1 LLDPDDRRPLS
12 ALEARALCDRHRGIG
27 ADGVLRAVVGN
38 PPSAL
43 SMDLRNADG
52 GVAEM
57 SGNGIRCLVQAAVD
71 AGMVPEGAV
80 TVWTLGGLRTVEYR
94 AEAVSGLG
102 YGRVDMGR
110 AVLGPDL
117 DADAPLGVHWGQH
130 VDMGNPHV
138 VLYGLAAG
146 DDMVE
151 VVGPRLGSSVA
162 GGANV
167 EFVWSGP
174 VAGELTMR
182 VWERGVGET
191 LACGTGACAT
201 AAAAHAHGEAGTR
214 VRVHSPGGILDVE
227 LGAEGIVLAGPTQKV
242 GDVTVD
248 EAVLARLVAD
258 LDTAGEG
265 ANGREAGGREAGG
278 QDAGGR
284 DTGGLDT
291 AGLDTAAL
299 DTAGH
304 EPPARDAAEP
314 EAAPDEQSTEVAT
327 RQ

>member
-1 LLDPDDRRPLS
+1 MNAGGAIRLTKHHGAGNDFLVLLDPDDRRPLS
-12 ALEARALCDRHRGIG
+12 AREARALCDRHRGIG

-38 PPSAL
+38 PPAAL

-52 GVAEM
+52 SVAEM
-57 SGNGIRCLVQAAVD
+57 SGNGIRCLVQAAVE
-71 AGMVPEGAV
+71 AGMVGDGAV

-94 AEAVSGLG
+94 TEALSGLG

-110 AVLGPDL
+110 AALGANL
-117 DADAPLGVHWGQH
+117 DSDAPLGVHWGQH

-138 VLYGLAAG
+138 VLFGLAAV
-146 DDMVE
+146 DDMVQ
-151 VVGPRLGSSVA
+151 VVGPRLGSSVI

-201 AAAAHAHGEAGTR
+201 AAAAHAHGEIGTH

-227 LGAEGIVLAGPTQKV
+227 LGEDGIVLGGPTQKV

-248 EAVLARLVAD
+248 EAVLAGLVA
-258 LDTAGEG
+258 
-265 ANGREAGGREAGG
+265 
-278 QDAGGR
+278 
-284 DTGGLDT
+284 GLDT
-291 AGLDTAAL
+291 AGLGTAGLDAAGNDTAVR
-299 DTAGH
+299 
-304 EPPARDAAEP
+304 EAAEP
-314 EAAPDEQSTEVAT
+314 AAAPDEQSTEVAT